1 MKQKKLFD
9 AALLAERVYKRRNTI
24 FQQIR
29 EELAIQ
35 RYLISVRS
43 RTEFVTFY
51 KLRLQKAHADQLYRY
66 LLRYMGRQTT
76 PRISSVL
83 AAIKRIS
90 GTIELAN
97 ASKVIASLDRTKP
110 VYDSV
115 VRKHLGLSHPAG
127 DMRKAIAIYQQL
139 RERIAVLGKQTKIRA
154 ALRDFDRAFPQ
165 FRGGRFLSK
174 TKKLDLLLWQMK

>member
-1 MKQKKLFD
+1 MKQKKQFD
-9 AALLAERVYKRRNTI
+9 AALLAEKVYKRRNAI

-29 EELAIQ
+29 EKSAIQ

-51 KLRLQKAHADQLYRY
+51 RIRLQRAHADQLYRY
-66 LLRYMGRQTT
+66 LLRHMARPTV
-76 PRISSVL
+76 PPIAAALV
-83 AAIKRIS
+83 AIKGIS

-97 ASKVIASLDRTKP
+97 ASKVIASLDPTKP

-115 VRKHLGLSHPAG
+115 VRGHLRLSHPAG
-127 DMRKAIAIYQQL
+127 DMKRAIVIYQQL
-139 RERIAVLGKQTKIRA
+139 CERIAVLSKQTKILA
-154 ALRDFDRAFPQ
+154 ALRAFDNEFPQ
-165 FRGGRFLSK
+165 FRSGRFLSK

>member
-1 MKQKKLFD
+1 MKQKKQFD
-9 AALLAERVYKRRNTI
+9 AALLAEKVYKRRNAI

-29 EELAIQ
+29 EESAIQ

-51 KLRLQKAHADQLYRY
+51 KIRLKREHADQLYRY
-66 LLRYMGRQTT
+66 LLRYMARRTT
-76 PRISSVL
+76 PRI
-83 AAIKRIS
+83 AAALIAIERIS

-97 ASKVIASLDRTKP
+97 ASKVIASLDPTKP

-115 VRKHLGLSHPAG
+115 VRGHLGLSHPAG

-139 RERIAVLGKQTKIRA
+139 RERIAVLGNQRRILA
-154 ALRDFDRAFPQ
+154 ALRDFDKEFPQ
-165 FRGGRFLSK
+165 FRNGRFLSK